1 MISFTGAADRHVQ
14 LVDLA
19 LAVEV
24 LELPHPLLADDV
36 DVERLVG
43 RARHRE
49 EDARAPDEDHHRDE
63 ERDDRPGD
71 LEHQAAVDARA
82 DARRATA
89 RRYLTA

>member
-1 MISFTGAADRHVQ
+1 MTSSDVMISFTGAADRHVQ

-36 DVERLVG
+36 DVQRLVG

-49 EDARAPDEDHHRDE
+49 EHAGAPDEDHHRD
-63 ERDDRPGD
+63 
-71 LEHQAAVDARA
+71 QRA
-82 DARRATA
+82 G
-89 RRYLTA
+89 